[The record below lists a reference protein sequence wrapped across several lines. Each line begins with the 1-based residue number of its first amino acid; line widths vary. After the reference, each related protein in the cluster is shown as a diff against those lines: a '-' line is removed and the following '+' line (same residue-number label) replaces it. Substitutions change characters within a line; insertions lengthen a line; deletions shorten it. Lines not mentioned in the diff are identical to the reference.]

1 MIRRPSACTILKG
14 ACFTAIRIY
23 FFTPSCCFTPQGDLI
38 TVFRTSPFATPW
50 ITYVGPGIIS
60 NHHNP
65 HASDCW
71 ILVGNLSGEHS
82 SVRFVVG
89 LLILRGLTLTE
100 NHFKVIELCF
110 NQSQWGLIDDG
121 HVLGDTPTLERWH
134 FAILSQCCRAVV
146 PASGCFIA

>member
-1 MIRRPSACTILKG
+1 MIRRPSAWTILKG
-14 ACFTAIRIY
+14 ACLTAIRISI
-23 FFTPSCCFTPQGDLI
+23 FTPSCGFTPQGDLI
-38 TVFRTSPFATPW
+38 AVFRTSPSATPW

-60 NHHNP
+60 NHPNP

-71 ILVGNLSGEHS
+71 RLVSNLSWEHS
-82 SVRFVVG
+82 AVRFVVG
-89 LLILRGLTLTE
+89 YLILRGLTLTE

-121 HVLGDTPTLERWH
+121 HVLDDTPTLERGH
-134 FAILSQCCRAVV
+134 FVILSQCCRAVV